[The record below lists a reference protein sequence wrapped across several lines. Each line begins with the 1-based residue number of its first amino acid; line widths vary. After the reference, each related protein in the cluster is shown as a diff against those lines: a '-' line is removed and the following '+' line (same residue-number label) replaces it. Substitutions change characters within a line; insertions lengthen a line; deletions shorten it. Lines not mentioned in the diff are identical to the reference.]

1 MKNGEHVGY
10 RKLRVWQE
18 SHKLVLLIYKESKNF
33 PKDELFGLT
42 SQLRRAA
49 VSVPANIVEGFARAS
64 RKEFIQFL
72 YIATGSLAEVEYY
85 IELLKDLG
93 YINEMAA
100 IPLLE
105 RQHFVGV
112 LLHKFLLSI
121 KSS

>member
-1 MKNGEHVGY
+1 MKNGEPVGY

-18 SHKLVLLIYKESKNF
+18 SHKLVLLLYKVSKNF

-72 YIATGSLAEVEYY
+72 YIATGSFVEVEYY
-85 IELLKDLG
+85 IQLAKDLE
-93 YINEMAA
+93 YIDEETRKF
-100 IPLLE
+100 LFE
-105 RQHFVGV
+105 QHHYVGV
-112 LLHKFLLSI
+112 LLHKFLFSI
-121 KSS
+121 KPA